1 MKLIC
6 DDWCSNVAVMR
17 SIMML
22 FRALLSGEPYNK
34 HRIHAINY
42 LQRCIGHTLHS
53 LGGCAQPLI
62 LGGTSQVLR

>member
-1 MKLIC
+1 
-6 DDWCSNVAVMR
+6 MR

-34 HRIHAINY
+34 HKIHAINY

-62 LGGTSQVLR
+62 LGGTSQVFR